1 MDDTLTIDIES
12 TNEANSG
19 IDSLI
24 SKLEALKVRVN
35 ENLKAIGRLNSA
47 LISLGANSKNIN
59 FGNVKTPNVPT
70 ASPTAN
76 ATPTAGTTASVPD
89 MSGVVE
95 GQKEVQNALSQTGA
109 EANKAGRSVDDLGN
123 KGNNA
128 GKKVASGAK
137 QGTSALSRLNSMA
150 RSALGGVGK
159 IATGAGKGI
168 VTGFVAPTR
177 LAFSIFRS
185 GKKDLGEMGNAV
197 ESLSKKL
204 RMTTL
209 ALLGARGA
217 FTAIRKSVNAY
228 LQYDTALSETLQNNW
243 AIIGSLIAPILERL
257 IALFSKLVAY
267 IAGFIKMLTGVDLVA
282 RANAKAL
289 KSQASGA
296 KGASKAVKDL
306 SDELG
311 NLQKFDDL
319 NVVDFPKDKGSSG
332 GSGGGAGLPA
342 LKVDKIDM
350 KPLEEFWDFIKRHDW
365 YGLGM
370 EIARKFN
377 DGLRLIDFEWLEQ
390 KARQWGK
397 NMGDLFNGLT
407 DGTDWG
413 LVGSKIAGGLNTAM
427 GFVNTF
433 FDTYNFDHL
442 GEGLARG
449 INGLVDTIHW
459 DDVGKYI
466 TRKFKALWETLDS
479 LVSNLDFTNLGE
491 GLGTAFESAMLNI
504 DFGRYFAVFGK
515 AFAGLAKTIS
525 GFINNVD
532 WATVAKDLS
541 EKLKNGLKEGAK
553 AIQEFDWLQ
562 FGDDFANAIKDF
574 FANVDWAGVA
584 ESLAEFIGSALGGI
598 IGFLL
603 TAIGNLVTD
612 IVTNIKDY
620 FKQKIDEMG
629 FEDEGANI
637 IAGIFKGILDAIKNI
652 GQWIY
657 NHIFKPFIDGFKK
670 AFGIASPSKV
680 MEEQGGYIIE
690 GFFEGVKGIW
700 DKVKGIFTGLRDNIK
715 NIFTGVKDFIKE
727 KVNDA
732 VTWVKDKFSWGNI
745 KNTFETIKTN
755 IGTKFTNI
763 KDNISSAVTSASNKL
778 KSAFAWDNIKSTFT
792 NIVTKIKNKFGEIGT
807 SVGTI
812 LSTKFNQV
820 VSSIVNKAIDVINGF
835 IRAINKA
842 IDAINKIPK
851 VNLKKLDTIDYPK
864 LATGTNNIEVE
875 GLYHLHQGEAVVP
888 KKYNPAINNKMYSEN
903 NDKML
908 AKMDNLIELLNN
920 MEMTN
925 IVNVGNDQLYKGTV
939 QYINRQRDIYGTD
952 VV

>member
-76 ATPTAGTTASVPD
+76 ATPTAGATASVPD

-95 GQKEVQNALSQTGA
+95 GQKEAQNALSQTGA

-168 VTGFVAPTR
+168 ITGLVAPFQ
-177 LAFSIFRS
+177 LGISAFKK
-185 GKKDLGEMGNAV
+185 GKSELSDLGSAV
-197 ESLSKKL
+197 DSLTKKF

-217 FTAIRKSVNAY
+217 FTAIRKAVNAY
-228 LQYDTALSETLQNNW
+228 IQYDTALATTLQSNW
-243 AIIGSLIAPILERL
+243 AILGSLIAPILERL

-267 IAGFIKMLTGVDLVA
+267 IATFIKMITGVDLVA
-282 RANAKAL
+282 RATAKAL

-296 KGASKAVKDL
+296 SGASKAVKDL

-319 NVVDFPKDKGSSG
+319 NVVDFPKDT
-332 GSGGGAGLPA
+332 GGGAGAGAGLPTLA
-342 LKVDKIDM
+342 IDEIDT
-350 KPLEEFWDFIKRHDW
+350 KPLERFLDFIKRNDW

-370 EIARKFN
+370 EIARAFN
-377 DGLRLIDFEWLEQ
+377 DGLRLIDFDWLEQ

-407 DGTDWG
+407 DGTDWN
-413 LVGSKIAGGLNTAM
+413 LVGEKIAGGLNTAM

-442 GEGLARG
+442 GEGLATG
-449 INGLVDTIHW
+449 MNGLVDTVHW
-459 DDVGKYI
+459 DDIGQYL
-466 TRKFKALWETLDS
+466 TNKFKALMETLDS
-479 LVSNLDFTNLGE
+479 FISTLDFTSLGE
-491 GLGTAFESAMLNI
+491 GIGTAFESAMLNV
-504 DFGRYFAVFGK
+504 DLGKYFSILGK
-515 AFAGLAKTIS
+515 GFTGLAKAIS
-525 GFINNVD
+525 GFINSVD

-541 EKLKNGLKEGAK
+541 EKLKNGLTEGAK

-562 FGDDFANAIKDF
+562 FGDDFANSIKEF

-584 ESLAEFIGSALGGI
+584 ESLAEFIGSA
-598 IGFLL
+598 IGAIPAFLL

-612 IVTNIKDY
+612 IVTGIKDY

-637 IAGIFKGILDAIKNI
+637 VAGIFKGILDAIKNV
-652 GQWIY
+652 GVWIY
-657 NHIFKPFIDGFKK
+657 EHILKPFVDGFKK

-680 MEEQGGYIIE
+680 MEEQGGYIVD

-700 DKVKGIFTGLRDNIK
+700 EAVKGVFTDLVDKI
-715 NIFTGVKDFIKE
+715 
-727 KVNDA
+727 
-732 VTWVKDKFSWGNI
+732 KDKFSWSNI

-755 IGTKFTNI
+755 IGDKFTDI
-763 KDNISSAVTSASNKL
+763 KNSVTDKVTSAVNTL
-778 KSAFAWDNIKSTFT
+778 KSFFSWDNIKSNFVT
-792 NIVTKIKNKFGEIGT
+792 IVEKIKEKFGEIGT

-812 LSTKFNQV
+812 LSSKFNEI
-820 VSSIVNKAIDVINGF
+820 VSKIIKKAIDIINGF
-835 IRAINKA
+835 IGAINKV
-842 IDAINKIPK
+842 IGSINEIPG
-851 VNLKKLDTIDYPK
+851 VELDRLKKLEYPQ
-864 LATGTNNIEVE
+864 LATGTNKIEVE

-903 NDKML
+903 NTQML
-908 AKMDNLIELLNN
+908 SKMDSLIELLNN

-925 IVNVGNDQLYKGTV
+925 NVYIGNDKVHDSTV
-939 QYINRQRDIYGTD
+939 KYINRQREIYGTD